1 MEDIYDQ
8 GVESSNVHL
17 QPGQSD
23 SNDPDSPRTSGGGS
37 HEAKPPKRKL
47 STFTDGKRKRRAKTV
62 RRSRPGYTIQEG
74 EDMLLIISN
83 INKYDSVFKTKRKV
97 CKRRVTSKGKVK
109 VPAAKRKNKPSKDEI
124 GEEALSHNAGLKE
137 TGNDGEQLTDSWGQN
152 LPVELLVNIFHLV
165 VNQEGAVPFLCR
177 AARVCHLWNFAAS
190 NPILWRDVSVGYC
203 WIEPGKTQLP
213 KMELKIKNTVSWLA
227 QNRFSQLREF
237 SLSHWKKHVSYVVQV
252 VSQSCPHLT
261 SLKLSYCVDAT
272 EKTFQSLNSCPSL
285 ETINIQYSEV
295 HIEGLVLFL
304 EKCGNQIKK
313 ILFTYGPKID
323 KLLSVIARGC
333 CPELKLLEINTKLGS
348 GFCQL
353 PICIQTLQSGC
364 PKLQVFRILNITPII
379 KTVRRTSDCTPGFP
393 HLEELCLATS
403 AVSFMTDQN
412 LMSVLHSS
420 PKLRVLDLRGCPRIT
435 TALLAALPCQGN
447 YRFILCILVS
457 LPEKL
462 QMLTADNSGEFMGI
476 VAHLNPRP
484 LGCTNTPTGFL
495 KDLECLYWGLYLS
508 SSMVSSKKGL
518 YLLTEKWSDTL
529 RELDLTSQPFSE
541 EDLEIAMGNLTCSKG
556 ADLLQSLN
564 LSSTKVNTN
573 TVSYNP
579 VFEAQLPKSV
589 ILPLSS
595 KRSEESLSL
604 SRGH

>member
-1 MEDIYDQ
+1 MTK
-8 GVESSNVHL
+8 
-17 QPGQSD
+17 PGQSD

-227 QNRFSQLREF
+227 QNRSVLQVYF
-237 SLSHWKKHVSYVVQV
+237 KV

-364 PKLQVFRILNITPII
+364 PKLQASTDYWFYSVFRILNITPII

-435 TALLAALPCQGN
+435 TALLAALPCQ
-447 YRFILCILVS
+447 
-457 LPEKL
+457 
-462 QMLTADNSGEFMGI
+462 
-476 VAHLNPRP
+476 
-484 LGCTNTPTGFL
+484 
-495 KDLECLYWGLYLS
+495 DLECLYWGLYLS

-573 TVSYNP
+573 TVRAVITQCSKLSYLN
-579 VFEAQLPKSV
+579 
-589 ILPLSS
+589 LSS
-595 KRSEESLSL
+595 CRCLPRGLKRVYRCPEDINQLL
-604 SRGH
+604 DKL